1 MRLINREFPVFFF
14 VLCSSFSRVPWS
26 SIVLLLFAVMG
37 VRKDRISVVFAFL
50 QGPMSVRSGKFSVSE
65 QIKNSGH
72 SAIQESVH
80 CILRVRKAIS
90 RFHFLVEN

>member
-1 MRLINREFPVFFF
+1 MVKYCAVALCRNGSKKRPDLSCFCFPTRPNERNF
-14 VLCSSFSRVPWS
+14 
-26 SIVLLLFAVMG
+26 G
-37 VRKDRISVVFAFL
+37 
-50 QGPMSVRSGKFSVSE
+50 SGKFSVSE